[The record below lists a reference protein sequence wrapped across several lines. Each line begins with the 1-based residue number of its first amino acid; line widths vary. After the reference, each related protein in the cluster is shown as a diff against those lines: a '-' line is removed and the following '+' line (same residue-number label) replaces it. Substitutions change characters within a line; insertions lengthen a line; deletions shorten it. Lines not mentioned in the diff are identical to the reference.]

1 MKIASKKGYM
11 EMVEFY
17 FLETLKSVLGSSKIH
32 YYNNNNNNNNNS
44 YKPRT
49 TRSTVSPLDC

>member
-1 MKIASKKGYM
+1 
-11 EMVEFY
+11 MVEFY
-17 FLETLKSVLGSSKIH
+17 FLEILKSVLGSSKIH
-32 YYNNNNNNNNNS
+32 YYNNNNNNNNNNS